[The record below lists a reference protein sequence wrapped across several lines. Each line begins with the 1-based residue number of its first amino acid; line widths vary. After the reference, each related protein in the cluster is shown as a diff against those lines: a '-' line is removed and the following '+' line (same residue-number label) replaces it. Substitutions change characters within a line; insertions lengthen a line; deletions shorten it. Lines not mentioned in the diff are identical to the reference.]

1 MAELADGLKNN
12 SGLTALNLNDNE
24 IGADGATVLAEAL
37 KSNGALTK
45 LNLNNN
51 KIGDSFAK
59 AFAMAAESGE
69 VKVAVSKRELCF
81 GAIFGTLAVI
91 CAVLFVSFVLTN
103 FLVTWLQ
110 RRRHHFRRWRCA
122 RTANRSDRGVTR

>member
-37 KSNGALTK
+37 KINGALTK

-59 AFAMAAESGE
+59 AFAMAAESESQEERVRFMDVVLGKIE
-69 VKVAVSKRELCF
+69 
-81 GAIFGTLAVI
+81 GLA
-91 CAVLFVSFVLTN
+91 AFEASAAEAEEKAA
-103 FLVTWLQ
+103 Q
-110 RRRHHFRRWRCA
+110 AAEKA
-122 RTANRSDRGVTR
+122 R